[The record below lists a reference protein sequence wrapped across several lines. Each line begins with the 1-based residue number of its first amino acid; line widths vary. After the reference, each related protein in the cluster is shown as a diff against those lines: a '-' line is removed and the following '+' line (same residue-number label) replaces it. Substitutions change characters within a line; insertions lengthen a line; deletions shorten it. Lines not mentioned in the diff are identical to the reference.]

1 MENSIP
7 TTVTHSATALRIT
20 LICFAVSMI
29 DGFDT
34 LMLSFIAP
42 LLAKSLQIDH
52 ASLGRVFSAG
62 FVGTVLGSFI
72 VGPAADRFGRRRML
86 IVALAVTSVFT
97 LCCAF
102 VHSATTL
109 AALRFVGGLGMGG
122 AIPPVA
128 AIAAESGENKYQS
141 VRVILMSIGFP
152 LGAVVGGAIS
162 SVMMVAFGWASV
174 FIMGGAFAL
183 IVILPV
189 FLIIPKPRTTWAARL
204 PRVVSRHPRHGH
216 LFKQVFGANRLPAT
230 LALWSGVLAIMIL
243 SGFIVSFM
251 PTILN
256 LSGVPVG
263 RAAFGIVVFNLG
275 AITGALS
282 LSAIVVR
289 SGPFIPVAGLFVAG
303 GGLVFALGHLLE
315 GGSAAFVV
323 LFVAGACL
331 VGGQLAFPAM
341 ASQLFPEA
349 ARAAGIGWTLGIGRG
364 GSIVGPLVGG
374 ILLSRRVPLEHVF
387 MMASTLALLAAVC
400 IALAQAGLARVYE
413 RREPTA

>member
-1 MENSIP
+1 MENTIP
-7 TTVTHSATALRIT
+7 ATDTHSPTALRIT
-20 LICFAVSMI
+20 LICIAVSMI

-34 LMLSFIAP
+34 LMLSFVAP
-42 LLAKSLQIDH
+42 LLVKSLQIDH

-72 VGPAADRFGRRRML
+72 VGPAADQFGRRRML
-86 IVALAVTSVFT
+86 ISALAVTGVLT

-128 AIAAESGENKYQS
+128 AIAAENGETKYQS

-152 LGAVVGGAIS
+152 LGAVIGGAIS
-162 SVMMVAFGWASV
+162 SVTMVQFGWASV
-174 FIMGGAFAL
+174 FVMGGAFAL

-189 FLIIPKPRTTWAARL
+189 FFCIPRPSTRRAAPLQGVAPRR
-204 PRVVSRHPRHGH
+204 PQRGY
-216 LFKQVFGANRLPAT
+216 LFLQAFRAGRLPAI

-263 RAAFGIVVFNLG
+263 RAAFGVVVFNLG

-282 LSAIVVR
+282 LSAVVVR
-289 SGPFIPVAGLFVAG
+289 AGPFIPVAVLFLAG

-315 GGSAAFVV
+315 GGSAAFIV

-341 ASQLFPEA
+341 ASQLFPEGV
-349 ARAAGIGWTLGIGRG
+349 RAAGIGWTLGIGRG
-364 GSIVGPLVGG
+364 GSIIGPLVGG
-374 ILLSRRVPLEHVF
+374 LLLSRLVPLKRVF
-387 MMASTLALLAAVC
+387 MMASTLALLAAAC
-400 IALAQAGLARVYE
+400 IALAQIWLARIDD
-413 RREPTA
+413 RR